1 VALPEGAVVFLS
13 FISANRDET
22 VFESPDEFNP
32 DRRNVRHHLSFGQ
45 GIHACLGNVLA
56 RMEAT
61 AVLRELAQ
69 RVDRLEVVDPAAVR
83 YLPSF
88 FLRGIPELPVRVHPR
103 DA

>member
-1 VALPEGAVVFLS
+1 MVFLS
-13 FISANRDET
+13 FNS
-22 VFESPDEFNP
+22 
-32 DRRNVRHHLSFGQ
+32 DRRNVRHDLSFGQ

-56 RMEAT
+56 RMEAA

-103 DA
+103 RSALASRGMPGCVRQK